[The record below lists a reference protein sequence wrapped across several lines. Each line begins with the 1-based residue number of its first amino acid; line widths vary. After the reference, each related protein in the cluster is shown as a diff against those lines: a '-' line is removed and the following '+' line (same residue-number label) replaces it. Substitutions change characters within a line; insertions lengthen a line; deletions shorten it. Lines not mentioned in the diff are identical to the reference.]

1 MQNNL
6 PLGKAILRLTVRFS
20 PFLPGAGISLAKVWK
35 ECIMKAKEVTA
46 MKIAICDDSAV
57 DRDYTAGMVEAW
69 ARDRGILLIL
79 RKFPSAE
86 AFLFQYAEEKDWDIL
101 LLDIEMGAL
110 DGVSMAKT
118 VRKENEAVQ
127 IVFLTGYSDYIA
139 EGYEVA
145 ALHYLMK
152 PIKSEKLRV
161 VLDRAAEKRKQQDR
175 CLNLELSGEMVR
187 LPFYEIRYL
196 EVRQNYVTLH
206 AKREYTVKRT
216 LGEFEKE
223 LDQRFFRVGRSII
236 LNLKDVRR
244 VTRTE
249 VRLSD
254 GTVLPLPRG
263 AYEPLNRAIIERT

>member
-1 MQNNL
+1 
-6 PLGKAILRLTVRFS
+6 
-20 PFLPGAGISLAKVWK
+20 
-35 ECIMKAKEVTA
+35 

-69 ARDRGILLIL
+69 ARDREISLIL

-206 AKREYTVKRT
+206 AKLEYTVKRT

-223 LDQRFFRVGRSII
+223 LDQRFFRVGRSLI